1 MKNRISDNDKF
12 IRLQEVTQKI
22 AIKKSKIYQLIN
34 DGLFP
39 KPVKIGTMSR
49 WIEREVTE
57 WMIKNL
63 Q

>member
-57 WMIKNL
+57 WMVKNL